1 MKQYIKEIL
10 ISLIDKYE
18 RSKVSDGNNQIR
30 VSVKLAT
37 DKIFPKYFDNE
48 AFELREKV
56 NEAIEELISKGWIVS
71 KRSSNHTYLNITLPQ
86 NENVLNQIYLFLDR
100 EKKSDRRQRLTEIFT
115 TFMGSGDWVVEKYC
129 KKQLENLEQNKAV
142 EFFDGD
148 YEELKSILACCI
160 ALKKLPQEM
169 YYRNFSVK
177 QFGDSKKF
185 ELLQG
190 KISSLLYKYG
200 DFSEKESVF
209 DELGLLKTPSYIH
222 IKGNVSIFWED
233 GKCLDAAGLDGGIG
247 ISTADVKKIISVKIK
262 DEKIVT
268 IENLTS
274 FFSFSS
280 DGVCAVYLGGFC
292 NHLRRDFLMKVYRS
306 EPKKQYFHFGD
317 IDAGG
322 FYIFEDLCKKTDIPF
337 QPLSMGID
345 TLCSY
350 KSYWKELT
358 KNDVARLQ
366 KIKSPIFQEVISYM
380 LEHNC
385 KLEQEAETID
395 CEDKYKVHE

>member
-10 ISLIDKYE
+10 ISLMDKYE

-30 VSVKLAT
+30 ISVKLAT
-37 DKIFPKYFDNE
+37 NKIFPKYLDNE

-56 NEAIEELISKGWIVS
+56 NDAIEELISKGWIVA
-71 KRSSNHTYLNITLPQ
+71 KRSSNHTYSDITLPQ
-86 NENVLNQIYLFLDR
+86 NENILTQIYLFLGR
-100 EKKSDRRQRLTEIFT
+100 ETKSDRRQRLTEIFT
-115 TFMGSGDWVVEKYC
+115 TFMGGGDGTVEKYC

-142 EFFDGD
+142 ELFDGD
-148 YEELKSILACCI
+148 YEELKSIIACCI

-169 YYRNFSVK
+169 YYRNFSVM

-190 KISSLLYKYG
+190 KISSLLFKYG
-200 DFSEKESVF
+200 EFSEKESVF

-233 GKCLDAAGLDGGIG
+233 GKCLDAAGLNGGIG
-247 ISTADVKKIISVKIK
+247 ISTADVKKIVSVKIK

-306 EPKKQYFHFGD
+306 EPKKEYFHFGD

-337 QPLSMGID
+337 QPLSMDVD
-345 TLCSY
+345 TLRCY
-350 KSYWKELT
+350 KTYWKGLT
-358 KNDVARLQ
+358 KNDIARLQ
-366 KIKSPIFQEVISYM
+366 KIKSPVFQEVISYM

-385 KLEQEAETID
+385 KLEQEAETVD
-395 CEDKYKVHE
+395 LN

>member
-56 NEAIEELISKGWIVS
+56 NDVIEELVSKGWIVA
-71 KRSSNHTYLNITLPQ
+71 KRSSNHTYSNITLPQ
-86 NENVLNQIYLFLDR
+86 NDNILTQIYLFLSR
-100 EKKSDRRQRLTEIFT
+100 EKKSDRRQRLTELFT
-115 TFMGSGDWVVEKYC
+115 TFIGAKDGVVEKYC

-148 YEELKSILACCI
+148 YEGLKSVLECCI

-190 KISSLLYKYG
+190 KISSLLFKYG

-222 IKGNVSIFWED
+222 IKGNVSIFWKD
-233 GKCLDAAGLDGGIG
+233 GKCLDAAGLDGGVG
-247 ISTADVKKIISVKIK
+247 ISTTDVKKIVSVKIQ

-274 FFSFSS
+274 FFSFSEPN
-280 DGVCAVYLGGFC
+280 VCAVYLGGFC
-292 NHLRRDFLMKVYRS
+292 NHLRREFLMKVYES
-306 EPKKQYFHFGD
+306 ESAKEYFHYGD

-322 FYIFEDLCKKTDIPF
+322 FYIFEHLRTTTGIPF
-337 QPLSMGID
+337 APLMMNVD
-345 TLCSY
+345 TLRKY
-350 KSYWKELT
+350 KPYWKELT
-358 KNDVARLQ
+358 KNDVLRLQ
-366 KIKSPIFQEVISYM
+366 KIRSPIFQEVIAFM
-380 LEHNC
+380 LKENS
-385 KLEQEAETID
+385 KLEQEAETLD
-395 CEDKYKVHE
+395 GE

>member
-37 DKIFPKYFDNE
+37 DKLFPKYLDNE

-129 KKQLENLEQNKAV
+129 KKQLENLVQNKAV

-190 KISSLLYKYG
+190 KISSLLFKYG

-247 ISTADVKKIISVKIK
+247 ISTADVKKIVSVNIQ

-280 DGVCAVYLGGFC
+280 AGICAVYLGGFC

-395 CEDKYKVHE
+395 F

>member
-56 NEAIEELISKGWIVS
+56 NDVIEELVSKGWIVA
-71 KRSSNHTYLNITLPQ
+71 KRSSNHTYSNITLPQ
-86 NENVLNQIYLFLDR
+86 NDNILTQIYLFLSR
-100 EKKSDRRQRLTEIFT
+100 EKKSDRRQRLTELFT
-115 TFMGSGDWVVEKYC
+115 TFIGAKDGVVEKYC

-190 KISSLLYKYG
+190 KISSLLFKYG

-247 ISTADVKKIISVKIK
+247 ISTADVKKIVSVNIQ

-280 DGVCAVYLGGFC
+280 AGICAVYLGGFC

-395 CEDKYKVHE
+395 F

>member
-56 NEAIEELISKGWIVS
+56 NDVIEELVSKGWIVA
-71 KRSSNHTYLNITLPQ
+71 KRSSNHTYSNITLPQ
-86 NENVLNQIYLFLDR
+86 NENILTQIYLFLSR
-100 EKKSDRRQRLTEIFT
+100 EKKSDRRQRLNELFT
-115 TFMGSGDWVVEKYC
+115 TFMGAKDGVVEKYC

-148 YEELKSILACCI
+148 YEELKSILECCI

-190 KISSLLYKYG
+190 KISSLLFKYG

-247 ISTADVKKIISVKIK
+247 ISTADVKKIVSVNIQ
-262 DEKIVT
+262 DEKIVA

-280 DGVCAVYLGGFC
+280 AGICAVYLGGFC

-366 KIKSPIFQEVISYM
+366 KIKSSIFQEVISYM

-395 CEDKYKVHE
+395 F

>member
-1 MKQYIKEIL
+1 MKQYAKEIL

-37 DKIFPKYFDNE
+37 EKIFPKYLDNE
-48 AFELREKV
+48 LFELREKV
-56 NEAIEELISKGWIVS
+56 NEAIEELISKGWIVA
-71 KRSSNHTYLNITLPQ
+71 KRSSNYTYSNITLPQ
-86 NENVLNQIYLFLDR
+86 KENVLSQIYLFLGR
-100 EKKSDRRQRLTEIFT
+100 EKKSDRRQKLTKLFT
-115 TFMGSGDWVVEKYC
+115 TFMSGGDETVEKYC

-142 EFFDGD
+142 EFFNGD
-148 YEELKSILACCI
+148 YEELKSVLECCI

-185 ELLQG
+185 EILQG
-190 KISSLLYKYG
+190 KIGSLLFKYG
-200 DFSEKESVF
+200 NFSEKESVF

-233 GKCLDAAGLDGGIG
+233 GKCLDAGGLDGGIG
-247 ISTADVKKIISVKIK
+247 ISTADVKKIVSVKIQ

-274 FFSFSS
+274 FFSFSRA
-280 DGVCAVYLGGFC
+280 GVCAVYLGGFC

-306 EPKKQYFHFGD
+306 EPNKQYFHFGD

-322 FYIFEDLCKKTDIPF
+322 FYIFDDLCEKTGIPF
-337 QPLSMGID
+337 QPLSMDMD
-345 TLCSY
+345 TLYSY
-350 KSYWKELT
+350 KPYWKELT
-358 KNDVARLQ
+358 KNDVTRLQ
-366 KIKSPIFQEVISYM
+366 KIKSPVFQEVISYM
-380 LEHNC
+380 LEQNC

-395 CEDKYKVHE
+395 CGDKYKAY

>member
-56 NEAIEELISKGWIVS
+56 NDVIEELVSKGWIVA
-71 KRSSNHTYLNITLPQ
+71 KRSSNHTYSNITLPQ
-86 NENVLNQIYLFLDR
+86 NDNILTQIYLFLSR
-100 EKKSDRRQRLTEIFT
+100 EKKSDRRQRLTELLT
-115 TFMGSGDWVVEKYC
+115 TFMGGGDGTVEKYC

-190 KISSLLYKYG
+190 KISSLLFKYG

-233 GKCLDAAGLDGGIG
+233 GKCLDAGGLEGGIG
-247 ISTADVKKIISVKIK
+247 ISTADVKKIVSVKIQ

-274 FFSFSS
+274 FFSFLRA
-280 DGVCAVYLGGFC
+280 GVCAVI
-292 NHLRRDFLMKVYRS
+292 S
-306 EPKKQYFHFGD
+306 E
-317 IDAGG
+317 A
-322 FYIFEDLCKKTDIPF
+322 
-337 QPLSMGID
+337 
-345 TLCSY
+345 
-350 KSYWKELT
+350 
-358 KNDVARLQ
+358 VA
-366 KIKSPIFQEVISYM
+366 IICV
-380 LEHNC
+380 
-385 KLEQEAETID
+385 ETF
-395 CEDKYKVHE
+395 

>member
-56 NEAIEELISKGWIVS
+56 NDVIEELVSKGWIVA
-71 KRSSNHTYLNITLPQ
+71 KRSSNHTYSNITLPQ
-86 NENVLNQIYLFLDR
+86 NDNILTQIYLFLSR

-142 EFFDGD
+142 EFFDGN
-148 YEELKSILACCI
+148 YEELKSILECCI

-190 KISSLLYKYG
+190 KISSLLFKYG

-247 ISTADVKKIISVKIK
+247 ISTADVKKIVSVNIQ

-280 DGVCAVYLGGFC
+280 AGICAVYLGGFC

-395 CEDKYKVHE
+395 F

>member
-56 NEAIEELISKGWIVS
+56 NDVIEELVSKGWIVA
-71 KRSSNHTYLNITLPQ
+71 KRSSNHTYSNITLPQ
-86 NENVLNQIYLFLDR
+86 NDNILTQIYLFLSR
-100 EKKSDRRQRLTEIFT
+100 EKKSDRRQRLTELFT
-115 TFMGSGDWVVEKYC
+115 TFIGAKDGVVEKYC

-148 YEELKSILACCI
+148 YEELKSILECCI

-190 KISSLLYKYG
+190 KISSLLFKYG

-233 GKCLDAAGLDGGIG
+233 GKCLDAGGLDGGIG
-247 ISTADVKKIISVKIK
+247 ISTADVKKIVSVKIQ

-280 DGVCAVYLGGFC
+280 AGICAVYLGGFC

-350 KSYWKELT
+350 KSYWKKLT

-395 CEDKYKVHE
+395 F

>member
-10 ISLIDKYE
+10 ISLIGKYE

-30 VSVKLAT
+30 ISIKIAA
-37 DKIFPKYFDNE
+37 DKIFKKYLDNE

-56 NEAIEELISKGWIVS
+56 NDAIEELISKGWIVA
-71 KRSSNHTYLNITLPQ
+71 KRSSNHTYSDITLPQ
-86 NENVLNQIYLFLDR
+86 NENILSQIYLFLGR

-115 TFMGSGDWVVEKYC
+115 TFMGGGDWVVEKYC
-129 KKQLENLEQNKAV
+129 KKQLENLEQNKVV

-148 YEELKSILACCI
+148 YEELRSILACCI

-169 YYRNFSVK
+169 YYRNFSVM

-190 KISSLLYKYG
+190 KISSLLFKYG
-200 DFSEKESVF
+200 EFSEKESVF

-233 GKCLDAAGLDGGIG
+233 GKCLDAAGLNGGIG
-247 ISTADVKKIISVKIK
+247 ISTADVKKIVSVKIQDK
-262 DEKIVT
+262 KIVT

-274 FFSFSS
+274 FFSFSG

-395 CEDKYKVHE
+395 F

>member
-10 ISLIDKYE
+10 ISLMDKYE

-30 VSVKLAT
+30 ISVKLAT
-37 DKIFPKYFDNE
+37 NKIFPKYLDNE

-56 NEAIEELISKGWIVS
+56 NDVIEELISKGWIVA
-71 KRSSNHTYLNITLPQ
+71 KRSSNHTYSDITLPQ
-86 NENVLNQIYLFLDR
+86 NENILSQIYLFLGR

-115 TFMGSGDWVVEKYC
+115 TFMGGGDGTVEKYC

-142 EFFDGD
+142 ELFDGD
-148 YEELKSILACCI
+148 YEELTSILACCI

-169 YYRNFSVK
+169 YYRNFSVM

-190 KISSLLYKYG
+190 KISSLLFKYG
-200 DFSEKESVF
+200 EFSEKESVF

-233 GKCLDAAGLDGGIG
+233 GKCLDAAGLNGGIG
-247 ISTADVKKIISVKIK
+247 ISTADVKKIVSVKIQDK
-262 DEKIVT
+262 KIVT

-274 FFSFSS
+274 FFSFSG

-306 EPKKQYFHFGD
+306 EPKKEYFHFGD

-322 FYIFEDLCKKTDIPF
+322 FYIFENLCEKTGIPF
-337 QPLSMGID
+337 QPLSMDVD
-345 TLCSY
+345 TLRCY
-350 KSYWKELT
+350 KTYWKGLT
-358 KNDVARLQ
+358 KNDIARLQ
-366 KIKSPIFQEVISYM
+366 KIKSPVFQEVISYM

-385 KLEQEAETID
+385 KLEQEAETVD
-395 CEDKYKVHE
+395 LN

>member
-56 NEAIEELISKGWIVS
+56 NDVIEELVSKGWIVA
-71 KRSSNHTYLNITLPQ
+71 KRSSNHTYSNITLPQ
-86 NENVLNQIYLFLDR
+86 NDNILTQIYLFLSR
-100 EKKSDRRQRLTEIFT
+100 EKKSDRRQRLTELFT
-115 TFMGSGDWVVEKYC
+115 TFIGAKDGVVEKYC

-142 EFFDGD
+142 EFFDGN

-190 KISSLLYKYG
+190 KISSLLFKYG

-247 ISTADVKKIISVKIK
+247 ISTADVKKIVSVNIQ

-280 DGVCAVYLGGFC
+280 AGICAVYLGGFC

-322 FYIFEDLCKKTDIPF
+322 FYIFEHLRATTGIPF
-337 QPLSMGID
+337 RTLWMDID
-345 TLCSY
+345 TLRRY
-350 KSYWKELT
+350 RPYWKELT
-358 KNDVARLQ
+358 KNDVSRLQ
-366 KIKSPIFQEVISYM
+366 KIKSPIFQEVIAFM
-380 LEHNC
+380 LKENC
-385 KLEQEAETID
+385 KLEQEAETLGG
-395 CEDKYKVHE
+395 E

>member
-190 KISSLLYKYG
+190 KISSLLFKYG